1 MKKQIYLNIIFIII
15 LLLINFSYCNAVQT
29 ISVSS
34 LWMWN
39 SALVW
44 SSLDT
49 AQKFLN
55 VTVIKLM
62 VVIWATSLLIMT
74 IGGGYMIFAH
84 WKDELLNKWK
94 SIFNAGLI
102 WLVVALS
109 AVLIMKLV
117 IYILY
122 S

>member
-1 MKKQIYLNIIFIII
+1 MKNKKYLNIMLIVI
-15 LLLINFSYCNAVQT
+15 LLLIDYKFCNAVQS
-29 ISVSS
+29 ISVWS

-44 SSLDT
+44 TSLDT

-74 IGGGYMIFAH
+74 IWWGYMIFAH

-122 S
+122 N